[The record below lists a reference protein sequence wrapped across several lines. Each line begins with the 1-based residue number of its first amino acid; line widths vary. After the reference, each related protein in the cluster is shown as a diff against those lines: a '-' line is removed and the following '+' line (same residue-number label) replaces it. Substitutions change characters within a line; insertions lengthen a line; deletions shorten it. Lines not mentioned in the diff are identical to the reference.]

1 MSLFWHERV
10 NVKIQV
16 RPLFDSRFRA
26 AVVGTVRGAATAFRL
41 SKRKWSLRPCRSVTG
56 VRKNDTSISAVRG
69 NPCLDWAACHRRG
82 PWSRSHFLP
91 GCGGQRSSRGR
102 LGDHSR
108 ELPMQIQYGSESDQN
123 LFQLVGYRPRD
134 SSRLSRG
141 LHKERH
147 DPNHLVVPHQQVFL
161 RWKSV
166 AACRKARGESLFLQ
180 PASLAAIG
188 RRLKMPHVVHRAWR
202 RRRLGGYRIFFTAPW
217 TIHGRLS
224 AHKFRNPY
232 GQNRKAGF
240 ENGRTL
246 R

>member
-1 MSLFWHERV
+1 MRIRVHVIVLAQENKNQRFKCDRFSIRASASRSL
-10 NVKIQV
+10 
-16 RPLFDSRFRA
+16 P
-26 AVVGTVRGAATAFRL
+26 TVRGAATAFRL

-69 NPCLDWAACHRRG
+69 NPCLDWAACHRPR

-102 LGDHSR
+102 LCDHSR
-108 ELPMQIQYGSESDQN
+108 ELSVQIQYGSERDQN
-123 LFQLVGYRPRD
+123 LFQLVGYRPRG

-141 LHKERH
+141 LHQERH
-147 DPNHLVVPHQQVFL
+147 DPNHLVVPQQQVFL

-188 RRLKMPHVVHRAWR
+188 RGWALRFACRSQRGK
-202 RRRLGGYRIFFTAPW
+202 RRLLQAGG
-217 TIHGRLS
+217 S
-224 AHKFRNPY
+224 MKSQDSRNPE
-232 GQNRKAGF
+232 K
-240 ENGRTL
+240 L
-246 R
+246 S